1 MNDFR
6 FNMASYNNANLIR
19 VMLLNIDLLV
29 QLGISLSM
37 EKLAL
42 QKQIIFDIL
51 IAIYHI
57 KRYYYILPFKI

>member
-37 EKLAL
+37 ENTG
-42 QKQIIFDIL
+42 IS
-51 IAIYHI
+51 
-57 KRYYYILPFKI
+57 KINYL